1 MSCVSVV
8 AESQPIFSED
18 IHSDEI
24 GSEFVVPSESTL
36 TEDDDIADMPSETHA
51 TTDEIDST
59 IRTPTLHRPMGIST
73 AIVSNK
79 GPQPKYAG
87 CGLLIDRDAQR
98 LFADADYKPNR
109 NWKQTKSFH
118 CNSLCLTA
126 IKSEVYRQQALS
138 IVPSTQ

>member
-1 MSCVSVV
+1 M
-8 AESQPIFSED
+8 IED
-18 IHSDEI
+18 IHSDDI
-24 GSEFVVPSESTL
+24 GSEFVVPSEPTL
-36 TEDDDIADMPSETHA
+36 TEDDDIDDMASETHA

-79 GPQPKYAG
+79 GPQPKCAG
-87 CGLLIDRDAQR
+87 CGLRIDRGAERVLLTQIINQ
-98 LFADADYKPNR
+98 NR

>member
-1 MSCVSVV
+1 M
-8 AESQPIFSED
+8 IED

-24 GSEFVVPSESTL
+24 ESEFDVPSEPTL
-36 TEDDDIADMPSETHA
+36 TEDDDIDDMASETHA

-79 GPQPKYAG
+79 GPQPKCAG
-87 CGLLIDRDAQR
+87 CGLRIDRDAQR
-98 LFADADYKPNR
+98 VFADADYKPNR

-118 CNSLCLTA
+118 CNSLCLNMINTQ
-126 IKSEVYRQQALS
+126 EYRQQALNILPTTHWHMS
-138 IVPSTQ
+138 L